1 VKRGRQ
7 GGSRG
12 QGANDMTVAVGQ
24 YRMDGRE
31 HRGNCLHK
39 WKVIGRENK
48 ENIIPMKVFY
58 FINEISKKKTLVVES

>member
-12 QGANDMTVAVGQ
+12 QGANGMTVAVGQ
-24 YRMDGRE
+24 YRMDGKE
-31 HRGNCLHK
+31 NTERGNCLHK
-39 WKVIGRENK
+39 WEVIGREKN

-58 FINEISKKKTLVVES
+58 FINEISKRKH